1 MERKRM
7 KRKSSGA
14 RSGFTLTEVLMATFM
29 LTVGLLATTSTMI
42 AVYHRQTLSGSVMSA
57 TNLAQTKIED
67 LKSGTYDAVAST
79 TEDFGSIADH
89 AKYRRVTTVTP
100 NADDTL
106 KDVRV
111 VVQAASGTQVE
122 LSSLIARR

>member
-1 MERKRM
+1 MERKSG
-7 KRKSSGA
+7 KRKRGA

-42 AVYHRQTLSGSVMSA
+42 AVHHRQSLSGAVINA

-67 LKSGTYDAVAST
+67 LKASTYDDVQSV
-79 TEDFGSIADH
+79 TEDFGEIANH
-89 AKYRRVTTVTP
+89 AKYRRVTTVST
-100 NADDTL
+100 NADNTL

-111 VVQAASGTQVE
+111 VVQAASGTHVE
-122 LSSLIARR
+122 LTSLIARR

>member
-1 MERKRM
+1 MERGRM
-7 KRKSSGA
+7 KRNGDA
-14 RSGFTLTEVLMATFM
+14 RRSGFTLTEVLMATFM
-29 LTVGLLATTSTMI
+29 LTVGLLATTSTMV

-57 TNLAQTKIED
+57 TNLAQTKLEN
-67 LKSGTYDAVAST
+67 LKASTYDEVQSD
-79 TEDFGSIADH
+79 TEEYGEIADH
-89 AKYRRVTTVTP
+89 AKYRRVTTVST

-111 VVQAASGTQVE
+111 LVQAASGTQVE